1 MSDRLTAANA
11 PVATEQQ
18 LFAQQAV
25 ALARKA
31 RTQAELNYATKAI
44 AEALAA
50 EREKALED
58 AAQACETMLNP
69 DMDDCCA
76 HHVGGC
82 IDGVRNLK
90 VTP

>member
-50 EREKALED
+50 EREKAAKRCDEAGEEIEYASYED
-58 AAQACETMLNP
+58 AEDNWRAA
-69 DMDDCCA
+69 CA
-76 HHVGGC
+76 HCREMIRVM
-82 IDGVRNLK
+82 
-90 VTP
+90 P